1 MKSYI
6 SLLVIIFLLLGG
18 IEKVYSTSNF
28 RRASSRSRS
37 KGSNNKEEDT
47 TNSGSIPTSSFREKD
62 QSGSINQIIGSLG
75 LAGAIGVGI
84 YYGISKL
91 IKYINDKKANDAN
104 KLSPYIDTI
113 KLLEGAISASTGTP
127 TTIDN
132 SYVCLIFDCD
142 AKLQEMKDKKARG
155 DYFSLMANI
164 TSNVEKGGNK
174 MVTVY
179 IPGKGNGNII
189 DDNASLKKSMNH
201 WNYFNSKTGDAASI
215 ALRRKFS
222 IRPEELR
229 IVIIDSNGGKIV
241 SDNALDLLRIDPR
254 GMPWPP
260 RSLLDIIGKSFLNC
274 AGGELTDIDVKG
286 KTVGLYFSASWCKP
300 CQTFSPKLAT
310 AYEIMKG
317 RKTSNVTASSDDVPS
332 ETSAEESS
340 DESTE
345 SVEKSAEIVF
355 VSLDQEEEAFDEY
368 RSKMPWPAIPFRDA
382 RRAILQLGLNV
393 KSIPALVFIDSEGR
407 ILTSSGVTE
416 LLTDES
422 LAKFPWSDSNVDLS
436 SGSMVEKLQ
445 RSSAVVALTENC
457 DDNTKFA
464 LQTTMKKLSEEFN
477 NPVMVPRSPRDGELL
492 FCVLEKEGKL
502 SEIIRK
508 LCLLPKANPKKN
520 VPELILLDFINEE
533 YALGPALNINDSTD
547 FTSFSTSRVREF
559 AETYR
564 KYNVEMNT
572 FAKLAGQE

>member
-1 MKSYI
+1 MKSFT
-6 SLLVIIFLLLGG
+6 SLLVILFLLLGG
-18 IEKVYSTSNF
+18 IEQIYCSSNF
-28 RRASSRSRS
+28 RRASSRSYRDRS
-37 KGSNNKEEDT
+37 SGGNKKDEDT
-47 TNSGSIPTSSFREKD
+47 NTASVATSSFREKD
-62 QSGSINQIIGSLG
+62 QNNGALKVVGSLG
-75 LAGAIGVGI
+75 LVVSLGVGL
-84 YYGISKL
+84 YYGINKL

-104 KLSPYIDTI
+104 KLSPYIDTT
-113 KLLEGAISASTGTP
+113 KLLEGVISVSTGTP
-127 TTIDN
+127 TTIEDT
-132 SYVCLIFDCD
+132 YVCLIFDCD

-174 MVTVY
+174 MTTVY

-189 DDNASLKKSMNH
+189 DDNVSLKKSMNH
-201 WNYFNSKTGDAASI
+201 WKYFNSKTGDAASV
-215 ALRRKFS
+215 ALRKKFS

-229 IVIIDSNGGKIV
+229 IVILDSKGKIV

-254 GMPWPP
+254 GMPWPQ
-260 RSLLDIIGKSFLNC
+260 RSLLDIIGNSFLSS
-274 AGGELTDIDVKG
+274 AGGALTDIDIKG
-286 KTVGLYFSASWCKP
+286 KTLGLYFSASWCKP
-300 CQTFSPKLAT
+300 CQTFSPKLAN
-310 AYEIMKG
+310 AYDIMKG
-317 RKTSNVTASSDDVPS
+317 RKSTNVTTSSDDLKS
-332 ETSAEESS
+332 EEEES
-340 DESTE
+340 EETGE
-345 SVEKSAEIVF
+345 NVGKNAEIVF

-368 RSKMPWPAIPFRDA
+368 RTKMPWPAIPFRDV

-416 LLTDES
+416 LLTDEP

-457 DDNTKFA
+457 DDATKLA
-464 LQTTMKKLSEEFN
+464 LQQTMKKLADEFN

-508 LCLLPKANPKKN
+508 LCLLPKTNPKKN

-533 YALGPALNINDSTD
+533 YALGPILNINDSTD
-547 FTSFSTSRVREF
+547 FASLSTSRVRDF

-564 KYNVEMNT
+564 KYNVEMNP